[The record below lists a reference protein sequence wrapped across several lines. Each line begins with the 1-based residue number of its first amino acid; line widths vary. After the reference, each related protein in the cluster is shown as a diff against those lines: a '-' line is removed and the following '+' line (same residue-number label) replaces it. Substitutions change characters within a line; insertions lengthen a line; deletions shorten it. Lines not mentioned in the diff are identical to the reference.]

1 METLLKEIRLLFE
14 QSFVLGFPGHSCVPH
29 LDIKPSVSDAFGDY
43 QCNSAMG
50 LAKLLKQSPRDIAN
64 TWVKALETLPHPF
77 AKLEV
82 AGPGFINIHLKDQ
95 YLLER
100 MSSLA
105 HDPRLGVAMKM
116 DSQRVIVDFSSPNVA
131 KQMHVGHLRSTVIG
145 DCIAKVL
152 AFLGD
157 DVLPLNHIGDWGT
170 AFGMLIVYLEQYQ
183 PQVLSGK
190 VSVDLDDLV
199 AWYKLSKQQFD
210 ADEAFKKASQLKV
223 VALQSNDSQAL
234 AAWSLICE
242 LSRRSYQAIYDYLG
256 VSIVERGESFY
267 NELLR
272 PTVDQIKS
280 QGLTE
285 ESDGATC
292 VFLDGFVGRED
303 EPLPIIIQK
312 QDGGF
317 NYSSTDLAAVFH
329 RVYEEKADRIIYVTD
344 AGQAL
349 HFSMIFA
356 LAQKMGW
363 AQPDMLLHVPFGLVL
378 GSDGKKFK
386 TRSGRT
392 EPLIGLLD
400 EAVSRARAIL
410 EQRHPEWSEDAISNS
425 AKRLGIGA
433 VKYADL
439 SVSRTSDYAFSYDK
453 MLKFEG
459 NTVAFVLYAYVRA
472 HSILDKSNYNN
483 SLEFKI
489 NLKYCFKDTRSLVLK
504 LQQLPEVL
512 SSFSKDLLPNRLT
525 DYLYALSK
533 TFNQYLRDCQVLGH
547 EDEAYRLMLCD
558 YFKRVMALVLGF
570 LGIDVLEKM

>member
-1 METLLKEIRLLFE
+1 METLLKEIRHLFE
-14 QSFVLGFPGHSCVPH
+14 QSFALGFPGHSGVPE

-50 LAKLLKQSPRDIAN
+50 LAKLLKQSPRDIAS

-105 HDPRLGVAMKM
+105 HDPRLGVAEKTL
-116 DSQRVIVDFSSPNVA
+116 SQRVIVDFSSPNVA

-170 AFGMLIVYLEQYQ
+170 AFGMLIVYLEQHQ
-183 PQVLSGK
+183 PQVLSGE
-190 VSVDLDDLV
+190 VSIDLDDLV

-210 ADEAFKKASQLKV
+210 ADEVFKKASQLKV
-223 VALQSNDSQAL
+223 VALQSNDPQAL

-242 LSRRSYQAIYDYLG
+242 LSRLSYQAIYDCLG
-256 VSIVERGESFY
+256 VSIIERGESFY
-267 NELLR
+267 NDLLR

-280 QGLTE
+280 HGLTE

-317 NYSSTDLAAVFH
+317 NYASTDLAALFH
-329 RVYEEKADRIIYVTD
+329 RVHEEKADRIIYVTD

-363 AQPDMLLHVPFGLVL
+363 VQPNMLLHVPFGLVL

-392 EPLIGLLD
+392 EPLMGLLD

-410 EQRHPEWSEDAISNS
+410 EQRHPEWSEEAILSA

-439 SVSRTSDYAFSYDK
+439 SVSRTSDYAFCYDK

-472 HSILDKSNYNN
+472 NSILDKSKYNKGMRLDFN
-483 SLEFKI
+483 SISSLSG
-489 NLKYCFKDTRSLVLK
+489 TRPLLLK
-504 LQQLPEVL
+504 LQQLPDIL
-512 SSFSKDLLPNRLT
+512 TAFSNDLLPNRLT

-533 TFNQYLRDCQVLGH
+533 IFNQFLRDCQVLGG

-558 YFKRVMALVLGF
+558 YFKKVMALVLGF